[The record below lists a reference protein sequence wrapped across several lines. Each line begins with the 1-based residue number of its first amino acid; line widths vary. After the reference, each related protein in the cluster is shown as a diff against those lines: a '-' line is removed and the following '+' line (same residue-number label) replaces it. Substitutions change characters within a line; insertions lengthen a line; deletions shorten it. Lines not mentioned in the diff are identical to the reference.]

1 MKTISI
7 FLALINA
14 LVAGLLL
21 TFTISARDLLKVESM
36 WLIVKILAAMS
47 IIVIGVLTWLSN
59 MRPVKP
65 GVLPL
70 TSLFLV
76 VLGTGTV
83 VWTFQR
89 GLFTGDMEYYIAFF
103 GVSLFAQGL
112 ASLFGLAGDPRSI
125 VAS

>member
-14 LVAGLLL
+14 LVAALLL
-21 TFTISARDLLKVESM
+21 TFTLSARDLLDVEIM

-47 IIVIGVLTWLSN
+47 IIFIGVLTWFSN
-59 MRPVKP
+59 IQTVKP

-70 TSLFLV
+70 ASLFLV

-89 GLFTGDMEYYIAFF
+89 GLFTGDMQYYIAFF
-103 GVSLFAQGL
+103 GASLFAQGL
-112 ASLFGLAGDPRSI
+112 ASLLGLAGDSRSI
-125 VAS
+125 VPS